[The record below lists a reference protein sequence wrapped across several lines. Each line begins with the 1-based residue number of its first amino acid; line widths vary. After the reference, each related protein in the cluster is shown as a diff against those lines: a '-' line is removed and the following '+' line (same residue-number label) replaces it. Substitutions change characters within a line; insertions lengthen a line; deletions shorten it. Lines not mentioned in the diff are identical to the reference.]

1 MENNVIRVRVREPK
15 SGSEEARYSLEN
27 CSVEAKFI
35 REKAPHRKNECNDV
49 GGDLEVDATIQEK
62 TLSLSKSGKDSLQIF
77 DPDCDKKVDTGS
89 NDNEDEA
96 TDTESDDNY
105 ISATPNPF
113 SALM

>member
-35 REKAPHRKNECNDV
+35 REKAPNRKNECNDA
-49 GGDLEVDATIQEK
+49 GGDLEVDANIQAK
-62 TLSLSKSGKDSLQIF
+62 KLSLSKSGKDSLQIF
-77 DPDCDKKVDTGS
+77 DPDCEKRVDTGS